1 MYAGN
6 LTDVGGMRELLARHG
21 FSFSKALGQNFLINP
36 SVCPR
41 MAEAC
46 REGMPERFA
55 ALEIGPGI
63 GVLTRELAG
72 VAEKVVSVELD
83 RRLLPVLAE
92 TVGECSNVEIVQG
105 DAMKLDLA
113 ELIRRTAPGLPLA
126 VCANLPYY
134 ITSPLLMRL
143 LESRLPARSI
153 TVLVQKEAAERLCA
167 RPGTRACGAVT
178 LAVEYYARAE
188 RLFAVSR
195 GSFLPPPKVD
205 STVMRLWVREEPP
218 CLVEDE
224 AAMFRL
230 IRAAFG
236 QRRLSER
243 GSAGRAHR
251 GRDFPVRPGGG
262 ASARAVCRAGRRLW
276 PASPKRLKQ
285 PPYGRDGS
293 KIGQRAGG
301 NPGRFPFEI
310 GPLF

>member
-1 MYAGN
+1 MYKGT
-6 LTDVGGMRELLARHG
+6 LTDAGGMRELLARHG

-46 REGMPERFA
+46 RKGMPETFA
-55 ALEIGPGI
+55 VLEIGPGM

-92 TVGECSNVEIVQG
+92 TVGEYDNVEVVQG
-105 DAMKLDLA
+105 DAMQLDLA
-113 ELIRRTAPGLPLA
+113 ALMQEKAPGLPLA

-143 LESRLPARSI
+143 LESRLPTKSI

-178 LAVEYYARAE
+178 LAVDYYARAE
-188 RLFAVSR
+188 RLFPVSR
-195 GSFLPPPKVD
+195 GSFVPPPNVD
-205 STVMRLWVREEPP
+205 STVMRLMIREEPP
-218 CLVEDE
+218 CRTEDE
-224 AAMFRL
+224 AAMFRI

-236 QRRLSER
+236 QRRKTILN
-243 GSAGRAHR
+243 ALA
-251 GRDFPVRPGGG
+251 GGG
-262 ASARAVCRAGRRLW
+262 YPKDAVRAALAAVGIAPTARAEEL
-276 PASPKRLKQ
+276 PLE
-285 PPYGRDGS
+285 
-293 KIGQRAGG
+293 
-301 NPGRFPFEI
+301 RFAALADVLRTEQ
-310 GPLF
+310 

>member
-236 QRRLSER
+236 QRRKTIVTAL
-243 GSAGRAHR
+243 
-251 GRDFPVRPGGG
+251 VGGG
-262 ASARAVCRAGRRLW
+262 YPKEAARAALTAAGISPSARAEELPLERFAALADAFGR
-276 PASPKRLKQ
+276 PARN
-285 PPYGRDGS
+285 G
-293 KIGQRAGG
+293 
-301 NPGRFPFEI
+301 
-310 GPLF
+310 

>member
-1 MYAGN
+1 
-6 LTDVGGMRELLARHG
+6 MRA
-21 FSFSKALGQNFLINP
+21 S
-36 SVCPR
+36 
-41 MAEAC
+41 
-46 REGMPERFA
+46 
-55 ALEIGPGI
+55 
-63 GVLTRELAG
+63 TW
-72 VAEKVVSVELD
+72 
-83 RRLLPVLAE
+83 
-92 TVGECSNVEIVQG
+92 
-105 DAMKLDLA
+105 
-113 ELIRRTAPGLPLA
+113 TAPGLPLA

-236 QRRLSER
+236 QRRKTIVNAL
-243 GSAGRAHR
+243 
-251 GRDFPVRPGGG
+251 VGGG
-262 ASARAVCRAGRRLW
+262 YPKEAARAALTAAGISPSARAEELPLERFAALADAFGR
-276 PASPKRLKQ
+276 PARN
-285 PPYGRDGS
+285 G
-293 KIGQRAGG
+293 
-301 NPGRFPFEI
+301 
-310 GPLF
+310 

>member
-1 MYAGN
+1 MTY
-6 LTDVGGMRELLARHG
+6 EL
-21 FSFSKALGQNFLINP
+21 SQVSK
-36 SVCPR
+36 
-41 MAEAC
+41 
-46 REGMPERFA
+46 
-55 ALEIGPGI
+55 
-63 GVLTRELAG
+63 
-72 VAEKVVSVELD
+72 KVVTIELD
-83 RRLLPVLAE
+83 KRLLPVLDE
-92 TVGECSNVEIVQG
+92 TLADCDNVKVINDDVMKIDLHRVIEEEFNGEEV
-105 DAMKLDLA
+105 
-113 ELIRRTAPGLPLA
+113 A

-236 QRRLSER
+236 QRRKTIVNAL
-243 GSAGRAHR
+243 
-251 GRDFPVRPGGG
+251 VGGG
-262 ASARAVCRAGRRLW
+262 YPKEAARAALTAAGISPSARAEELPLERFAALADAFGR
-276 PASPKRLKQ
+276 PARN
-285 PPYGRDGS
+285 G
-293 KIGQRAGG
+293 
-301 NPGRFPFEI
+301 
-310 GPLF
+310 